1 MENKSHA
8 LMAGL
13 FTLVLLAAAILIA
26 LWFNRDNEDRAPYQI
41 ATTLSVPGLNPQA
54 AVRYRGLDV
63 GRVDSIVFDPKVP
76 GQILV
81 NLSVKEETPVTR
93 STFAMLGYQG
103 VTGIA
108 YVDLNDDG
116 TQPVRIHSSDTQT
129 ARIPLRPSLLNNLEN
144 KGVAILEKTEQLTAS
159 LNELLSQ
166 ENQQAILSTFD
177 NISSAA
183 KEMEKIP
190 QQLQPAL
197 DRLPGLTRDAQASMA
212 TINRLARNIDGLT
225 TELRA
230 QDSALHRMG
239 AAADRV
245 GSVADRI
252 ELEVLP
258 LGQDVRTTL
267 HTLDRTL
274 ESLSERPQGILFGST
289 RRPPGPGEEGFAA
302 P

>member
-8 LMAGL
+8 IMAGL
-13 FTLVLLAAAILIA
+13 FTLILLAAAILIA
-26 LWFNRDNEDRAPYQI
+26 LWFNRDSENRVPYQI

-63 GRVDSIVFDPKVP
+63 GRVESIVFDPKVP

-81 NLSVKEETPVTR
+81 NLSVKEETPITR
-93 STFAMLGYQG
+93 SAFAMLGYQG

-116 TQPVRIHSSDTQT
+116 TQPVRIHSTAKQV
-129 ARIPLRPSLLNNLEN
+129 ARIPLRPSLLNNLED

-159 LNELLSQ
+159 LNELLSK

-190 QQLQPAL
+190 RQLQPAL
-197 DRLPGLTRDAQASMA
+197 DQLPALTKDAQASMA

-230 QDSALHRMG
+230 QDSALNRMG
-239 AAADRV
+239 DAADRV

-274 ESLSERPQGILFGST
+274 ESLSERPQGILFGSS